1 MSVTN
6 VTNSLQ
12 LPADARLILASQS
25 PRRREL
31 LDQMG
36 LRYGVLPAD
45 IDETILAN
53 ESATDYVSRLA
64 EEKARAVWLQ
74 TAAHN
79 LPCLGADTSV
89 VLGSEIL
96 GKPENKEHAI
106 AMLLSLSG
114 QTHQVYTAIACVQA
128 DHCVVD
134 TVCTDVSFCKIT
146 ARQAADYWASGEP
159 QDKAGAYGI
168 QGLAAVFV
176 RRISGSYSA
185 VVGLPV
191 HETAKLLAQFSVSV
205 L

>member
-1 MSVTN
+1 MTEINNIPSN
-6 VTNSLQ
+6 AQ
-12 LPADARLILASQS
+12 LVLASQS

-45 IDETILAN
+45 IDESVKPH
-53 ESATDYVSRLA
+53 ESAADYVARLA
-64 EEKARAVWLQ
+64 LEKAQASWQKV
-74 TAAHN
+74 AALD

-89 VLGSEIL
+89 VLGSKIL
-96 GKPENKEHAI
+96 GKPANKAEGI
-106 AMLLSLSG
+106 AMLLSLSE
-114 QTHQVYTAIACVQA
+114 QTHQVYTAVACVKADQQA
-128 DHCVVD
+128 VV
-134 TVCTDVSFCKIT
+134 TVCTDVTFSQISPQ
-146 ARQAADYWASGEP
+146 QAEAYWQTGEP

-191 HETAKLLAQFSVSV
+191 HETANLLAQFAVRA

>member
-1 MSVTN
+1 MTDL
-6 VTNSLQ
+6 LQ
-12 LPADARLILASQS
+12 LPVGAQLILASQS

-31 LDQMG
+31 LDQIG

-53 ESATDYVSRLA
+53 EQAGDYVSRLA
-64 EEKARAVWLQ
+64 LQKAQAVWQ
-74 TAAHN
+74 HTAEHK

-96 GKPENKEHAI
+96 GKPDDKAHAI

-114 QTHQVYTAIACVQA
+114 QTHQVYTAIACVQGSQ
-128 DHCVVD
+128 CVVD
-134 TVCTDVSFCKIT
+134 TVCTDVEFCRISEQ
-146 ARQAADYWASGEP
+146 QAADYWATGEP

-168 QGLAAVFV
+168 QGFAGVFV

-185 VVGLPV
+185 VVGLPL
-191 HETAKLLAQFSVSV
+191 HETANLLGQFAVRA